1 MSVHA
6 WGQDTSY
13 AGLQGDPRREDTQC
27 SQHFQ
32 VEETFP
38 DSQPNRLMADGD
50 GTVTRDS
57 LEGCRQFLTENDRVR
72 AFQKINH
79 GDVLKSRHVFELIK
93 SEVVISE

>member
-1 MSVHA
+1 
-6 WGQDTSY
+6 
-13 AGLQGDPRREDTQC
+13 
-27 SQHFQ
+27 
-32 VEETFP
+32 
-38 DSQPNRLMADGD
+38 MADGD